1 MAFRFENHETPI
13 DGLRRIASERLEQA
27 ISAAG
32 IRPRPSPDDVHEI
45 RKELKS
51 LRALLQLARG
61 HLVKATRGQENVVL
75 RDAGRTLSG
84 SRDAAAL
91 LEALEKLFGTQEH
104 PKGEALHPIGAQ
116 IIGRIRQQLQSEA
129 ARSLTH
135 RELRTVSEMLSSMRT
150 RIPDWVFATG
160 VIQRGS
166 MLLAAGLEHTYR
178 RGRQHYRIVETIGM
192 ENATDELWHEIRKQA
207 KALGYQLRL
216 LRKIWP
222 SALHAWID
230 ALDEVSD
237 GLGDDHDFA
246 LIQQRILQLP
256 FETTDTEQQVNGRQ
270 ALLRTIDR
278 RRQRLKLF
286 SLNRA
291 RMIYVE
297 KPARFVERLSV
308 YWELWRDGGR
318 TGAPRKRTAAG
329 PHPDEAGHKQSPTG
343 NGPALS
349 RARGTTGAAGR
360 EQTANLKARV

>member
-13 DGLRRIASERLEQA
+13 DGVRRIASERLEQA
-27 ISAAG
+27 IAAAG

-45 RKELKS
+45 RKDLKS

-61 HLVKATRGQENVVL
+61 HLVKTIRGQENVVL

-91 LEALEKLFGTQEH
+91 LEALEKLFGTQEQ
-104 PKGEALHPIGAQ
+104 PKGEALHSIGAQ
-116 IIGRIRQQLQSEA
+116 IVGRIRQQLLSEA
-129 ARSLTH
+129 ARSLTQ
-135 RELRTVSEMLSSMRT
+135 RELRAVSELLSSMRT

-166 MLLAAGLEHTYR
+166 MLLAPGLEHTYR

-230 ALDEVSD
+230 ALDELSD

-256 FETTDTEQQVNGRQ
+256 FEATDTEQQVNGRQ
-270 ALLRTIDR
+270 ALLRAIDR
-278 RRQRLKLF
+278 RRHRLKMF

-297 KPARFVERLSV
+297 KPARFVQRLSV
-308 YWELWRDGGR
+308 YWELWKDGGR
-318 TGAPRKRTAAG
+318 TGAPRKRTG
-329 PHPDEAGHKQSPTG
+329 DGNTPTG
-343 NGPALS
+343 GQP
-349 RARGTTGAAGR
+349 
-360 EQTANLKARV
+360 

>member
-13 DGLRRIASERLEQA
+13 DGVRRIASERLEQA
-27 ISAAG
+27 IAAAG

-45 RKELKS
+45 RKDLKS

-61 HLVKATRGQENVVL
+61 HLVKTIRGQENVVL

-104 PKGEALHPIGAQ
+104 PKGEALHPVGAQ
-116 IIGRIRQQLQSEA
+116 IVGRIRQQLLSEA
-129 ARSLTH
+129 ARSLTQ
-135 RELRTVSEMLSSMRT
+135 RELRAVSELLSSMRT

-230 ALDEVSD
+230 ALDELSD

-256 FETTDTEQQVNGRQ
+256 FEVTDTEQQVNGRQ
-270 ALLRTIDR
+270 ALLRAIDR
-278 RRQRLKLF
+278 RRHRLKLF

-318 TGAPRKRTAAG
+318 TGAPRKRTG
-329 PHPDEAGHKQSPTG
+329 NGHNPTGASRKQSHTT
-343 NGPALS
+343 NGPVLS
-349 RARGTTGAAGR
+349 GDRGTTGGA
-360 EQTANLKARV
+360 

>member
-13 DGLRRIASERLEQA
+13 DGVKRIASERLEQA
-27 ISAAG
+27 IAAAG
-32 IRPRPSPDDVHEI
+32 VRPRPSPEDVHEI
-45 RKELKS
+45 RKDLKS

-61 HLVKATRGQENVVL
+61 HMVKTTRGQENLVL
-75 RDAGRTLSG
+75 RDAGRTLSTT
-84 SRDAAAL
+84 RDAEAL
-91 LEALEKLFGTQEH
+91 LEALEKLFGAQEH
-104 PKGEALHPIGAQ
+104 PKGEALQSIGGQ
-116 IIGRIRQQLQSEA
+116 IIVRIRQQLQAEA
-129 ARSLTH
+129 ARSLTQ
-135 RELRTVSEMLSSMRT
+135 RELKTVTEMLSSMRT

-166 MLLAAGLEHTYR
+166 MILAAGLEHTYR

-230 ALDEVSD
+230 ALDELSD

-256 FETTDTEQQVNGRQ
+256 FEATDTEEQVSARQ
-270 ALLRTIDR
+270 ALLRAIDR
-278 RRQRLKLF
+278 RRHRLKLF

-291 RMIYVE
+291 RMVYVE

-308 YWELWRDGGR
+308 YWELWRDGR
-318 TGAPRKRTAAG
+318 KTSATRKRTRDGHNPGASNPRQTQAAN
-329 PHPDEAGHKQSPTG
+329 GH
-343 NGPALS
+343 
-349 RARGTTGAAGR
+349 
-360 EQTANLKARV
+360 E

>member
-1 MAFRFENHETPI
+1 
-13 DGLRRIASERLEQA
+13 
-27 ISAAG
+27 
-32 IRPRPSPDDVHEI
+32 
-45 RKELKS
+45 
-51 LRALLQLARG
+51 LLQLARG

-75 RDAGRTLSG
+75 RDAGRTLSR

-91 LEALEKLFGTQEH
+91 LEALEKLFGPQEH

-116 IIGRIRQQLQSEA
+116 IVGRIRQQLLSEA
-129 ARSLTH
+129 ARSLTQ
-135 RELRTVSEMLSSMRT
+135 RELRAVSELLSSMRT

-160 VIQRGS
+160 VIQRES
-166 MLLAAGLEHTYR
+166 MLLASGLEHTYR

-230 ALDEVSD
+230 ALDELSD

-256 FETTDTEQQVNGRQ
+256 FEATDTEQQVNGRQ
-270 ALLRTIDR
+270 ALLRAIDR
-278 RRQRLKLF
+278 RRHRLKLF

-308 YWELWRDGGR
+308 YWDLWRDGSR
-318 TGAPRKRTAAG
+318 TGAPRKRTG
-329 PHPDEAGHKQSPTG
+329 DGHNPTGAGHKQSQTT
-343 NGPALS
+343 NGPVLS
-349 RARGTTGAAGR
+349 GASGTTDAAGR
-360 EQTANLKARV
+360 EQTGN